1 LFLRLVVEEEEV
13 LMLRKMQHLVDLVV
27 DKEQQVFQEERYFQE
42 HLEMLVDLVHQ
53 KAIPVEDHTHMRAVM
68 HLPVVVVV
76 LVLLE
81 VMDHFLV
88 LPHQDQLVLV
98 E

>member
-1 LFLRLVVEEEEV
+1 LFLRLVVVEEEV
-13 LMLRKMQHLVDLVV
+13 LMLVKMQHLVDLVV
-27 DKEQQVFQEERYFQE
+27 DKGQQVFHQERYFQE
-42 HLEMLVDLVHQ
+42 HLETLVDLVHQ
-53 KAIPVEDHTHMRAVM
+53 KAIPVEDHTHIRVVI

-81 VMDHFLV
+81 VMHHLLV